1 MYGVRPMDDEECK
14 DYQQMEI
21 ARRNREKQNRE
32 RVERETKAF
41 RCFLWFVFILELMQ
55 ERAMIEE
62 VEEETK
68 YAIILVGW
76 RSRLGE
82 LTFGGQLKTESKKDP
97 LPSAS
102 FTIVAK
108 PKKATKKVPLKKKK
122 KAEKAPL
129 NLLSYG
135 TED

>member
-1 MYGVRPMDDEECK
+1 MDDEECK

-68 YAIILVGW
+68 YAIVLVG
-76 RSRLGE
+76 
-82 LTFGGQLKTESKKDP
+82 
-97 LPSAS
+97 
-102 FTIVAK
+102 
-108 PKKATKKVPLKKKK
+108 
-122 KAEKAPL
+122 
-129 NLLSYG
+129 
-135 TED
+135 